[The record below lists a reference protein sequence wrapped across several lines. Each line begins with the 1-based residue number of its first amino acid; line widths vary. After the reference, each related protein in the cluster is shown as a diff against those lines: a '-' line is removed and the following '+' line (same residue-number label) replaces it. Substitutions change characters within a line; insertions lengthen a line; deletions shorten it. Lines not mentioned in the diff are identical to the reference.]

1 MIIAIS
7 GVGATGKT
15 TIAKLLAKNLN
26 YRLIRLDDLAKKKKF
41 IIGYDEKRKS
51 KIVSVY
57 RLKNEIKRIS
67 KKNPN
72 LVLESL
78 YAHEF
83 PADII
88 FVLRCNPKILEKRLK
103 KKYKWKTKIVEN
115 LEAEMIGL
123 ITQEALD
130 YNRNVF
136 EIDTTGK
143 TPSQTIKCMKEV
155 LSGKKEKYK
164 VGRIDWLKKA
174 RI

>member
-15 TIAKLLAKNLN
+15 SVAKLLAKNLN
-26 YRLIRLDDLAKKKKF
+26 YRFIKLDNLAKRKKF
-41 IIGYDEKRKS
+41 IIGYDKRRKS

-57 RLKNEIKRIS
+57 RLKKEIKKIS

-72 LVLESL
+72 MVLEGL

-83 PADII
+83 PAD
-88 FVLRCNPKILEKRLK
+88 FVFILRCNPKILEKRLK

-130 YNRNVF
+130 YNKNIF
-136 EIDTTGK
+136 EIDTTNK
-143 TPSQTIKCMKEV
+143 TPNQTIRCMKEV
-155 LSGKKEKYK
+155 LNGKKEKYHL
-164 VGRIDWLKKA
+164 GNIDWLKKF
-174 RI
+174 